1 MRPIK
6 NYKDIQASGNFERL
20 PAGGY
25 VAKITGVE
33 DRSRDEYLL
42 LTYDIAEGEHK
53 DHFKDT
59 DEKLVSI
66 HQFIRSYKESALGM
80 FKAFTMAV
88 DESNG
93 TKLTEQVEDG
103 LQEQQLVGKL
113 VGILLGEEEYMS
125 NRGELRTGLKVRACM
140 SADRIRKG
148 GFKVPE
154 LKKLP
159 QSQAQPAIPAGF
171 TEIKD
176 DDLPF

>member
-6 NYKDIQASGNFERL
+6 NYKDVQASGSFERL

-33 DRSRDEYLL
+33 DRAKAEYLL
-42 LTYDIAEGEHK
+42 LTYDIAEGEYK
-53 DHFKDT
+53 DHYKDT
-59 DEKLVSI
+59 DAEHVAS
-66 HQFIRSYKESALGM
+66 HQFIRSYKDSALGM

-93 TKLTEQVEDG
+93 TKLTEQVETG

-159 QSQAQPAIPAGF
+159 QTAQQTIPAGF